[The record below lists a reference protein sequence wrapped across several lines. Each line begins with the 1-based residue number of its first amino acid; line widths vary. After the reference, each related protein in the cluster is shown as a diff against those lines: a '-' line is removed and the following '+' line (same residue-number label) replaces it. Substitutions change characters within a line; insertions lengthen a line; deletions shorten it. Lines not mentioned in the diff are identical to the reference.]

1 DVKVYE
7 ELKAKFGLNGK
18 KSMTTFSKGMKRQAV
33 TILAMACRTEY
44 IFFDETFDGLDPIM
58 RNLVKSILCKDVI
71 DRGATAIITSHSLRE
86 LEDTCDQLAFLHKG
100 GLVLQSSLG
109 KLKTDLFKVQVAFD
123 REYNREDIERMLS
136 GLTGDGSASILHFV
150 KHGRVIN
157 VIIRGAHEAVMAAL
171 EKEKPILIES
181 IPLTLEEVFTYEM
194 ESRGYSFETV
204 LSEKEADHE

>member
-109 KLKTDLFKVQVAFD
+109 KLKTDLFKVQAAYKT
-123 REYNREDIERMLS
+123 EYNREDIERMLS

-157 VIIRGAHEAVMAAL
+157 VIIRGAHEAVMAEL
-171 EKEKPILIES
+171 EKDNPILIES

-204 LSEKEADHE
+204 LPEKEADHE